1 MLNDFW
7 NKWVILILQLVAMA
21 NMEVTVYTNAVRIVG
36 MARYVTRCM
45 DIVPPVN
52 LGFKGF
58 SVMKVRIANF
68 TFSLLRSPEY
78 KTIKCLMY
86 YKNKYYVGTLFAY
99 DSLIIHKIQF
109 TQHYDQ
115 SNNTLLHFKVPR
127 YHMLGPTTCIYTFR
141 SRNSNV
147 IEHLKSCRT

>member
-1 MLNDFW
+1 
-7 NKWVILILQLVAMA
+7 MA

-78 KTIKCLMY
+78 KD
-86 YKNKYYVGTLFAY
+86 NK
-99 DSLIIHKIQF
+99 
-109 TQHYDQ
+109 
-115 SNNTLLHFKVPR
+115 
-127 YHMLGPTTCIYTFR
+127 MLNVLQKQILRRNAVRLRFFNYT
-141 SRNSNV
+141 
-147 IEHLKSCRT
+147 